1 MMPQRAVLFDF
12 NGTLSDDEPIVCEIF
27 QELFAARGR
36 PLSAATYFAELAG
49 HSDPEIVRD
58 WLGTEE
64 PALVAEKVARYR
76 ERVRDRSTLGEAA
89 RDAGRPAATTAGV
102 GVVSDATR
110 FEIEPALAA
119 AGLDELISATVTA
132 DDIVHGKP
140 DPEGYLRALEL
151 LGVQAQ
157 EAVAF
162 EDSEPGVDAAV
173 AAGLRCIAVLGAA
186 LPPERLAR
194 ADEIVE
200 RLDAQ
205 VVRSALA

>member
-1 MMPQRAVLFDF
+1 MLFDF

-36 PLSAATYFAELAG
+36 PLCAETYFAELAG

-76 ERVRDRSTLGEAA
+76 ERVGDGSTLGEAA
-89 RDAGRPAATTAGV
+89 RDAVRAAATTAGV
-102 GVVSDATR
+102 GVVSGATR
-110 FEIEPALAA
+110 FEIKPALAA

-132 DDIVHGKP
+132 DHIVHGKP

-173 AAGLRCIAVLGAA
+173 AAGLRCIAVLGA

>member
-76 ERVRDRSTLGEAA
+76 ERVGDRSTLGEAA
-89 RDAGRPAATTAGV
+89 RDAGRPAATTV

>member
-76 ERVRDRSTLGEAA
+76 ERVGDRSTLGEAA